1 MQPISNA
8 TWPVFWALVMSI
20 RYAIDI
26 GLRADDPIVGIR
38 IGRPKSTGFR
48 TWSEDDILLASMCST
63 NNDPPANV
71 PAGGRVAL
79 SQSIGGIRR

>member
-1 MQPISNA
+1 
-8 TWPVFWALVMSI
+8 
-20 RYAIDI
+20 
-26 GLRADDPIVGIR
+26 
-38 IGRPKSTGFR
+38 
-48 TWSEDDILLASMCST
+48 MCST

>member
-1 MQPISNA
+1 LVTLPIDNVEVVIGKPAPLFFDLALYLFPISFH
-8 TWPVFWALVMSI
+8 TIPVHDA
-20 RYAIDI
+20 
-26 GLRADDPIVGIR
+26 
-38 IGRPKSTGFR
+38 
-48 TWSEDDILLASMCST
+48 LLASMCST